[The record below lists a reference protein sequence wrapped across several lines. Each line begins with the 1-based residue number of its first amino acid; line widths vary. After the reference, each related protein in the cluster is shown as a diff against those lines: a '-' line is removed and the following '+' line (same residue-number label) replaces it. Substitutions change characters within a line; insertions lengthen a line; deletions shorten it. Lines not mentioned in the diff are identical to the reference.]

1 MTFVLLWPFKIV
13 YTILSTLRIFSFL
26 GFSVGI
32 LLGLTAGYFLFIYS
46 LSAEVRDPVITPIDQ
61 LNEKALKRLLPEIP
75 AWVQNPD
82 YDKLDWLNTFLR
94 ALWPYLDKAVC
105 ETVKQQ
111 VKPLIAQSKP
121 GSIESIEFEEM
132 TLGSLP
138 PVFTGIK
145 VYDTADNEMILEPI
159 LKWAGNPNIVV
170 AVKAFG
176 LKATAQLVDVSMALT
191 ARATFKPLVNV
202 FPCFTK
208 ITVCLMQ
215 KPQIDFGLK
224 LLGGD
229 LMAIPGLYQFV
240 QDAIKDVVASM
251 MLWPKTYEVYKID
264 DLSAQKRPIGFIFF
278 KVIEAKGLKNT
289 ERIGVSDP
297 YVKLTLGQGPLG
309 TKKTKVVNNSLD
321 PVWNEVVRLQ
331 VRDLQV
337 EVLELELRDFDK
349 VGAHTKMGLAKIP
362 LKDHKLEHDKTVD
375 LGWIPLMKNFDPKDP
390 SNQKDRGSIHL
401 EATFQQF
408 EQNEDMPGADGDDEH
423 GPGGAAATQ
432 AVERMRQQAG
442 VKPGEAPPNSGGVL
456 VVCIHTG
463 EDLEGKHGSNPIS
476 MIMDKVVKKQ
486 SDPEFEETFQFE
498 LPQEP
503 KDEVLHIEVW
513 SKNTGLTHYVSA
525 KEMIGNVDIP
535 LNDVVN
541 NKRINEIY
549 QLTESRNGKLKVE
562 LEWLPL

>member
-13 YTILSTLRIFSFL
+13 YAILSTLRIFSFL

-176 LKATAQLVDVSMALT
+176 LKATAQLMVVVLALFESSLVLQLVDVSMALT

-278 KVIEAKGLKNT
+278 KVIEAKNLKNS

-337 EVLELELRDFDK
+337 EVLEVEVRDFDK

-375 LGWIPLMKNFDPKDP
+375 LGWIPLVKNFDPKDP

-456 VVCIHTG
+456 VV
-463 EDLEGKHGSNPIS
+463 
-476 MIMDKVVKKQ
+476 VKKQ

-549 QLTESRNGKLKVE
+549 QLTDSRNGKLKVE